1 MFGLV
6 NRLSSPP
13 SFGKASATRSA
24 TPSKSKADPLR
35 ARLSSTPAS
44 ILKAKLKANRSLSTA
59 EKLARAMSDMTPDS
73 VELVTPSPR
82 GVASPLAKVVTPKAK
97 VATPKAKVATPKT
110 KLATPKAKVATPK
123 ADTATAKAKGTPKTV
138 RVMTPAG
145 ARATPSAAASAMKS
159 VRKTPFTASQKKKTP
174 AAAPPAAAAAPTG
187 IPRFVPKKAPD
198 FAKLHAKEFGK
209 MDSLDVYLSKKKD
222 RSTKKV

>member
-6 NRLSSPP
+6 KRLSSPH
-13 SFGKASATRSA
+13 SVGKASASRSA
-24 TPSKSKADPLR
+24 TPSKFKADPLR

-97 VATPKAKVATPKT
+97 VATPKAKVATPK
-110 KLATPKAKVATPK
+110 AKVATPK

-159 VRKTPFTASQKKKTP
+159 VRKTPFTASQRKKTP
-174 AAAPPAAAAAPTG
+174 PAAPAAAAAPTG

-222 RSTKKV
+222 RSIKKV